1 MNPMNNDSSDSRSLT
16 RRDFIKT
23 GAAGA
28 TGIAL
33 AGLGGLTASAD
44 DASIGKLPRRR
55 YGKTGLEISALV
67 GASDW
72 SPEVIPLAV
81 QAGVNY
87 WHKAHRWTVDTMPPA
102 IKSQPRESYYLECVV
117 DRVGGDH
124 KTGHIDEEQHYQF
137 VKNCVAKSGA
147 GYYDVFKFHFG
158 YHSVDEAKSPE
169 GQGIVRAYDRLKKE
183 GLVKHLALSQHHY
196 NDIGGEMAFD
206 IVTYLVNNSPFEA
219 AQFFYTYGDRKE
231 IEDVIA
237 LAKKNDFGTIAMKTM
252 GGVGRAA
259 KDNRVQ
265 AMLAEQR
272 FAGSTPAAAMVKWLM
287 SNPNLTAAVI
297 ATKSFTQLQENVTS
311 AQHGALA
318 ASDRE
323 ALGLL
328 AAFNKGTT
336 CLLCSDCV
344 SQCSEH
350 IAIADIMRYERYALD
365 YEELSRARSE
375 YATLTKNG
383 TACIACGDCLPSCK
397 ADINIVSKLKD
408 IHNLLS

>member
-1 MNPMNNDSSDSRSLT
+1 MNSRNKDNSDGFT
-16 RRDFIKT
+16 RRDFIRT

-28 TGIAL
+28 TGFAL
-33 AGLGGLTASAD
+33 TGLGGLAAFGD
-44 DASIGKLPRRR
+44 DNVIAKLPRRR
-55 YGKTGLEISALV
+55 YGRTGLEISALV

-72 SPEVIPLAV
+72 SPDVIPLAV

-87 WHKAHRWTVDTMPPA
+87 WHKAHRWTADTMPAA
-102 IKSQPRESYYLECVV
+102 IKSQPRESYHLECVV
-117 DRVGGDH
+117 DRVGGDN

-137 VKNCVAKSGA
+137 VKQCVAKSGA

-158 YHSVDEAKSPE
+158 FHSVDEAKSTD

-196 NDIGGEMAFD
+196 NDIGGQMAFD
-206 IVTYLVNNSPFEA
+206 IVSYLINNSPFEA

-231 IEDVIA
+231 LDEVLA

-259 KDNRVQ
+259 QDKRIQ
-265 AMLAEQR
+265 TMLAEPR
-272 FAGSTPAAAMVKWLM
+272 FAGSTPGAAMVKWLM

-297 ATKSFTQLQENVTS
+297 STKSFAQLQENVTA
-311 AQHGALA
+311 AQQGAIT

-336 CLLCSDCV
+336 CLLCADCV
-344 SQCSEH
+344 SQCPEH

-365 YEELSRARSE
+365 YDELSRARTE
-375 YATLTKNG
+375 YKTLTKDG
-383 TACIACGDCLPSCK
+383 TACIACGDCLPACK
-397 ADINIVSKLKD
+397 ADINIVAKLKD

>member
-1 MNPMNNDSSDSRSLT
+1 MNNDQSDSLSLT
-16 RRDFIKT
+16 RRSFIRA

-28 TGIAL
+28 TGLAL
-33 AGLGGLTASAD
+33 TGLAGLTASAD
-44 DASIGKLPRRR
+44 DTTTLGKLPTRR
-55 YGKTGLEISALV
+55 YGRTGLQISALV

-72 SPEVIPLAV
+72 SPDIIPLAV

-87 WHKAHRWTVDTMPPA
+87 WHKAHRWTADSMPAA

-124 KTGHIDEEQHYQF
+124 KTGHIDEEQHYQM
-137 VKNCVAKSGA
+137 VKQCAAKSGA

-158 YHSVDEAKSPE
+158 YHSVEEAKSQE
-169 GQGIVRAYDRLKKE
+169 GQGIVRAYNRLKKE
-183 GLVKHLALSQHHY
+183 GIVKHLALSQHHY
-196 NDIGGEMAFD
+196 NDLTGGQMAFD
-206 IVTYLVNNSPFEA
+206 IITYLVNNSPFEA

-231 IEDVIA
+231 IQDVIA
-237 LAKKNDFGTIAMKTM
+237 LAKKSDFGVIAMKTM

-259 KDNRVQ
+259 QDKRMQ
-265 AMLAEQR
+265 AMLAEPR

-287 SNPNLTAAVI
+287 SNPDLTAAVI
-297 ATKSFTQLQENVTS
+297 ATKSFAQLQENVT
-311 AQHGALA
+311 A
-318 ASDRE
+318 ARQAAITAADRHS
-323 ALGLL
+323 LDLL

-336 CLLCSDCV
+336 CLLCADCV

-365 YEELSRARSE
+365 YDEMSRARSE
-375 YATLTKNG
+375 YSSLTKNG

-397 ADINIVSKLKD
+397 ADIDIVAKLKD
-408 IHNLLS
+408 IHSLLS